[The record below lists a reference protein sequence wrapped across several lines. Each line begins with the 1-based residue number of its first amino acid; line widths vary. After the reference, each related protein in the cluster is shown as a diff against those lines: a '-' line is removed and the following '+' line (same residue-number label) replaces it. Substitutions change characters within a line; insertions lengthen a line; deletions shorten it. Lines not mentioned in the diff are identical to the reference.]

1 MTEEKKVNR
10 EVYEWIRTLLCVA
23 AVSVVLFGFILR
35 PIRVDGESMRE
46 TLQDGDL
53 LIALCGWL
61 CGDYEAGDIVIVS
74 VPTFKEGKPIVKR
87 VIATGGQT
95 VDIDFETGVVYVDD
109 TALEEDY
116 IREPTFTKEGLE
128 FPVTLGE
135 GQLFVMGDNRNRSTD
150 SRSPDIGPVE
160 EEYVIGRAAFLL
172 LPGKTAELEKREW
185 NRIGGMN

>member
-1 MTEEKKVNR
+1 MKSNVRNM
-10 EVYEWIRTLLCVA
+10 VLC
-23 AVSVVLFGFILR
+23 SLFASL
-35 PIRVDGESMRE
+35 M
-46 TLQDGDL
+46 
-53 LIALCGWL
+53 ALCGWL

-95 VDIDFETGVVYVDD
+95 VDIDFETGVVYVGD

-116 IREPTFTKEGLE
+116 IREATFTKEGLE